1 MLHGGYAH
9 LYGIETWYLGVKI
22 IWEHLQIIEGFSITE
37 LSSRGRLNLQLQPI
51 NLN

>member
-9 LYGIETWYLGVKI
+9 LCVKI
-22 IWEHLQIIEGFSITE
+22 IWEYLQIIEGFSITE

-51 NLN
+51 NLNYSRGNIF